1 MLMHAVGLRLGK
13 SLDEIGAMEREEFL
27 SWLAFFELQREQK

>member
-13 SLDEIGAMEREEFL
+13 TIDQVGDMPHEEFVG
-27 SWLAFFELQREQK
+27 WLAFFDLTKQR